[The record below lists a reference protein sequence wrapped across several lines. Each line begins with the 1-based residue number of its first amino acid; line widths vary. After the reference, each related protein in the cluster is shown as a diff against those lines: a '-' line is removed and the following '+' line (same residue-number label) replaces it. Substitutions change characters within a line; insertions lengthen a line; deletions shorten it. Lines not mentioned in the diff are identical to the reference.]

1 MAGAYYD
8 IPILYRDY
16 TEYDDEK
23 RKPKDGSDYLIELQ
37 NPFSTS
43 YKVVM
48 KKGFDQYND
57 CYFHNAAEYFSEI
70 NANTRNFKIKESA
83 RTLLKISKAMA
94 YCSKYSFSD
103 ALEQLKKI
111 DRIDLNEKL
120 IDLEECQKWIDMLEV
135 LKENMNYLGS
145 GIEEKVLTALSN
157 RKFIEY
163 FLSIIMMYSSIDAE
177 KHHDMD
183 LSVLRLY
190 RAIELIE
197 QHLLALHGVNTSSVS
212 IEDDEI
218 RKRYIEQTEKIE
230 KVLNEKGYVRKDIP
244 NKLTLV
250 NGFMLLRALR
260 DEQSSK
266 IDIPSLIRAIN
277 VRNTSPYE
285 HGFVPVNTKN
295 YWRMRNETEKILKQ
309 VFKDEVTELKPLIL
323 RKSC

>member
-1 MAGAYYD
+1 
-8 IPILYRDY
+8 
-16 TEYDDEK
+16 
-23 RKPKDGSDYLIELQ
+23 
-37 NPFSTS
+37 
-43 YKVVM
+43 
-48 KKGFDQYND
+48 
-57 CYFHNAAEYFSEI
+57 
-70 NANTRNFKIKESA
+70 
-83 RTLLKISKAMA
+83 
-94 YCSKYSFSD
+94 
-103 ALEQLKKI
+103 
-111 DRIDLNEKL
+111 
-120 IDLEECQKWIDMLEV
+120 
-135 LKENMNYLGS
+135 
-145 GIEEKVLTALSN
+145 
-157 RKFIEY
+157 
-163 FLSIIMMYSSIDAE
+163 
-177 KHHDMD
+177 MD